1 MEQQD
6 KGKAGTFG
14 RSLMKFIANRL
25 PFSTSQQM
33 LDNINEVN
41 PKYKHFYNTGTNR
54 DDLVSKY
61 SISQSSP
68 IDPRGDTISIDK
80 NYHQFMYANVD
91 YDKGKRI
98 RDYRVMA
105 AFAEVGDA
113 LDEICDEI
121 INVDGNTNKFISLKF
136 KNDADVTNIRQTELE
151 TEFQKFVTHFDIEN
165 NGWEYFRRLL
175 IDGELYFEHI
185 IHEDHPEA
193 GVLGIVSIPTE
204 SMDPIFDNVQNT
216 LIKGF
221 LLRKPIVNPKTKSVD
236 KIEYIPFD
244 KNQVTY
250 IHSGNWNEDKTM
262 RLPFIEN
269 CRRAYRQLS
278 LIEDSIVIYR
288 LVRAPERLVFNVD
301 VGNMAP
307 PKAEAY
313 LKKLMH
319 NYWSRKTYDKSQG
332 GTVNAFNPQ
341 SMLDSFWFAKRAGSE
356 GTNVQS
362 LPGGSNLGELADL
375 MYFVKKLYKSLR
387 VPTNRLEV
395 ESRYEDGA
403 TILREELRFA
413 RFLIRLQRQFANG
426 LKTSFI
432 AHLKL
437 KKLWDQFKLKD
448 HHFDIEFNPPTS
460 FYAVR
465 DQQLFDLKLNNYS
478 SLAASE
484 QISTTYMQKKHLEW
498 SDKEIK
504 QNREWLK
511 NDAAF
516 MWETQQILAL
526 GPKWREIMQQ
536 QADAAEAA
544 GTTGAAGLGD
554 AVGGAGG
561 GIPDIGGGAPAPAAG
576 GDAAT
581 PDVPDAGGGD
591 IPAPE
596 PAGGTETTALPS

>member
-1 MEQQD
+1 MEQQNQ
-6 KGKAGTFG
+6 GRASTFG
-14 RSLMKFIANRL
+14 RSLMQYIANRL
-25 PFSTSQQM
+25 PFNTSQQM
-33 LDNINEVN
+33 LDNINDIN
-41 PKYKHFYNTGTNR
+41 PKYKHFYNTGTDR

-91 YDKGKRI
+91 HDKGKRI

-121 INVDGNTNKFISLKF
+121 INVDGNTNKFIDLKF
-136 KNDADVTNIRQTELE
+136 KNDSDISSSKQTELQG
-151 TEFQKFVTHFDIEN
+151 EFQKFVTHFDLEKS
-165 NGWEYFRRLL
+165 GWEYFRRLL
-175 IDGELYFEHI
+175 VDGELYFEHI

-193 GVLGIVSIPTE
+193 GVLGVVSVPTE

-221 LLRKPIVNPKTKSVD
+221 LLRKPIIDPKTKSVD

-262 RLPFIEN
+262 RTPFIEN

-301 VGNMAP
+301 VGNMPP

-341 SMLDSFWFAKRAGSE
+341 SMLDSFWFAKRAGSD

-403 TILREELRFA
+403 SILREELRFA
-413 RFLIRLQRQFANG
+413 RFLIRLQQQFANG
-426 LKTSFI
+426 IKSSFI

-437 KKLWDQFKLKD
+437 KKIWDDYKLKEYY
-448 HHFDIEFNPPTS
+448 FDAAFNPPTS

-465 DQQLFDLKLNNYS
+465 DQQLFDLKFNNYS
-478 SLAASE
+478 SLAQSE

-516 MWETQQILAL
+516 MWETSQILAL
-526 GPKWREIMQQ
+526 GPKWREQMQQ
-536 QADAAEAA
+536 QADAAAA
-544 GTTGAAGLGD
+544 GAPGLGD
-554 AVGGAGG
+554 AVG
-561 GIPDIGGGAPAPAAG
+561 PGGGAPPLDAGGVPGGLPAGPEPG
-576 GDAAT
+576 GDAGPAT
-581 PDVPDAGGGD
+581 GVEGDA
-591 IPAPE
+591 PAPV
-596 PAGGTETTALPS
+596 PVGGQETTALPS

>member
-1 MEQQD
+1 MEQQNQ
-6 KGKAGTFG
+6 GRASTFG
-14 RSLMKFIANRL
+14 RSLMQYIANRL
-25 PFSTSQQM
+25 PFNTSQQM

-41 PKYKHFYNTGTNR
+41 PKYKHFYNTGTDR

-91 YDKGKRI
+91 HYKGKRI

-121 INVDGNTNKFISLKF
+121 INVDGNTNKFIDLKF
-136 KNDADVTNIRQTELE
+136 KNDSDVSNSKQTELQG
-151 TEFQKFVTHFDIEN
+151 EFQKFVTHFDLEKS
-165 NGWEYFRRLL
+165 GWEYFRRLL
-175 IDGELYFEHI
+175 VDGELYFEHI

-193 GVLGIVSIPTE
+193 GVLGVVSVPTE

-221 LLRKPIVNPKTKSVD
+221 LLRKPIIDPKTKSVD

-262 RLPFIEN
+262 RTPFIEN

-301 VGNMAP
+301 VGNMPP

-341 SMLDSFWFAKRAGSE
+341 SMLDSFWFAKRAGSD

-403 TILREELRFA
+403 SILREELRFA
-413 RFLIRLQRQFANG
+413 RFLIRLQQQFANG
-426 LKTSFI
+426 IKSSFI

-437 KKLWDQFKLKD
+437 KKIWDDYKLKEYY
-448 HHFDIEFNPPTS
+448 FDAAFNPPTS

-465 DQQLFDLKLNNYS
+465 DQQLFDLKFNNYS
-478 SLAASE
+478 SLAQSE
-484 QISTTYMQKKHLEW
+484 QISTTYMQKKHLDW

-516 MWETQQILAL
+516 MWETSQILAL
-526 GPKWREIMQQ
+526 GPKWREQMQQ
-536 QADAAEAA
+536 QADAAQAA
-544 GTTGAAGLGD
+544 GAAGLGD
-554 AVGGAGG
+554 TVG
-561 GIPDIGGGAPAPAAG
+561 PGGGAPGLDAGPGGGSPVPGPAGAGEVPAAG
-576 GDAAT
+576 GEGEA
-581 PDVPDAGGGD
+581 
-591 IPAPE
+591 PAPE
-596 PAGGTETTALPS
+596 PVGGQETTALPS